1 MDEINLTPT
10 QIVEELDKYIIGQ
23 KRAKRL
29 VALGLRNRIRRIGLP
44 EEIRDEVAPKNI
56 IMIGP
61 TGVGKTE
68 IARRIAKLTRAPFV
82 KIEATKFTEVGYAGR
97 DVESMVRDLMANA
110 VALVKSELLAT
121 VRARSE
127 ENAERRLIDIL
138 VPGKLDEVESAKDT
152 VTRMLSA
159 GELEEKEIEIEVPKK
174 QSPMLEIAHGP
185 GMEGMAFNIENML
198 PFAPTQKT
206 RRRMSVKRARAHLI
220 QEEADNLIDN
230 EKVNEIAKER
240 VEQYGIIFVDEID
253 KIISQ
258 GDNVQHNVSREGVQR
273 DILPIVEGS
282 IVQTRYGAVDTTYIL
297 FIAAGAFHTVTPSDL
312 IPELQGRFPLR
323 VELQDLAQDD
333 FVAILTTPRN
343 ALIKQ
348 YQALLMTENVRIT
361 FSPEAIEKIATYAAD
376 INTQS
381 DNIGARRL
389 HTLMELLLE
398 DISFTADQ
406 IGGQEI
412 PITAEYVDEKLK
424 EYTVDAD
431 LSKYI
436 L

>member
-138 VPGKLDEVESAKDT
+138 VPGKLDDVESAKDT

-323 VELQDLAQDD
+323 VELQDLVQDD

-361 FSPEAIEKIATYAAD
+361 FLPEAIEKIATYAAD

-424 EYTVDAD
+424 AYTVDAD
-431 LSKYI
+431 RSKYI